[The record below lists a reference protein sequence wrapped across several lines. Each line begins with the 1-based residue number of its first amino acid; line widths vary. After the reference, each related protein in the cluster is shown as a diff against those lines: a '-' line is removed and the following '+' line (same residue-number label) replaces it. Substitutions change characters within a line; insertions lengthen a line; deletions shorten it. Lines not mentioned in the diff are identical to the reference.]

1 MASYSFLAP
10 RPTNAI
16 LSDVDHIREIQWILA
31 QLNPSLADDAPEDS
45 KRLVPLDS
53 AKTQYRFERLVDSN
67 WNSIGKLMHDVD
79 TLDGYHA
86 STSAVKNTIPVY
98 NADDK
103 LVGDLTGNAN
113 TATTLKNIRKL
124 QIGGIASGGSVNF
137 DGSADATIEI
147 SQLTVNN
154 ANDTAING
162 ILTIKHGGTGGADAA
177 TARANLG
184 VPAINH
190 ASADKSFGVAT
201 TSVYGHAIG
210 SDTINATFTA
220 DKGYFFSPKGAYD
233 LDTALRSELATCLK
247 LSGGTLNGPIFTSVM
262 NILSSTQN
270 DRYLNFNG
278 GTNYNN
284 GATLTI
290 YGKDAASTPG
300 WAVLRAN
307 DGNLSNQLVLQPS
320 GYASVGGKAII
331 TSAGGTM
338 TGVLTGPRFIQKLG
352 NIDVTTT
359 PGSVIYSNSF
369 VFRDKNDKLFGMIQ
383 PVQWS
388 NGNHALRFIM
398 GKKDG
403 SQSTTPLVL
412 EQHVDGHTAFAFGGK
427 DVLTSAGGTV
437 DGTLTYKNRGLVGGD
452 VTGQLSIISIGTD
465 NQHSAFATFYATN
478 HASYAGAF
486 RLHTR
491 LTDGKWGPGIE
502 AWNNGTLKWNGNN
515 VLTSAGGTVSHDL
528 IFPTGRLGSD
538 GSSNTFT
545 IFANDSGITEGTC
558 IAMRTENHTAAP
570 DSMYFR
576 CGRSDTNL
584 RKVLYISKD
593 GSFTWANHPVL
604 TLVASWNDDAGNW
617 YRKYSDGWIEQGGL
631 AMNPKTNN
639 VITLHLPFTNVN
651 YTVTIADHAYNAN
664 QGGGHDTSPFICAKT
679 LTTFN
684 ISTPANYET
693 DWHACGY

>member
-16 LSDVDHIREIQWILA
+16 LSDVDHIREIQWVLA
-31 QLNPSLADDAPEDS
+31 QWNPSLADDAPEDS

-53 AKTQYRFERLVDSN
+53 AKTQYRFERLTGSS
-67 WNSIGKLMHDVD
+67 WNSVGKLMHDVD

-201 TSVYGHAIG
+201 TSVYGHTIG

-220 DKGYFFSPKGAYD
+220 DKGYFFSPKGAND
-233 LDTALRSELATCLK
+233 LRAALDIELAKK
-247 LSGGTLNGPIFTSVM
+247 LDLSGGTMTGAIACAQEYALINTRNDSSLIITAGIGWDKGGRFILYGKDHATHPGRVDIVAHDGSKLTEVTLDPGGALYVKGSPVLTSAGGTLNG
-262 NILSSTQN
+262 
-270 DRYLNFNG
+270 
-278 GTNYNN
+278 
-284 GATLTI
+284 
-290 YGKDAASTPG
+290 
-300 WAVLRAN
+300 
-307 DGNLSNQLVLQPS
+307 
-320 GYASVGGKAII
+320 
-331 TSAGGTM
+331 
-338 TGVLTGPRFIQKLG
+338 VLTGPQFIQKLG

-491 LTDGKWGPGIE
+491 LTDGNWGPGIE

-664 QGGGHDTSPFICAKT
+664 HGGGHDTSPFICAKT

-684 ISTPANYET
+684 IGTPANYET